1 MERQE
6 QLRKE
11 NPETNRAARS
21 NSLDS
26 LRSPVS
32 IRSPTLGNVPE
43 ESSAFA
49 IGDDESDEEG
59 EVTGLIRSHTA
70 SSAVTVLDSPRP
82 ASVASTDEALPIQLR
97 GMSEK
102 ARGKMPAG
110 SNSFSRQN
118 SINSMHNLISTT
130 SYPGNFQPTA
140 EWVSY
145 SLISISLSDINTR
158 LRVGNLNYLF
168 IQHSPS

>member
-11 NPETNRAARS
+11 NPESNRTARTNS
-21 NSLDS
+21 IDS
-26 LRSPVS
+26 IRSPVS
-32 IRSPTLGNVPE
+32 IRSPSLGNVPE

-59 EVTGLIRSHTA
+59 EATNLVRSHTA
-70 SSAVTVLDSPRP
+70 SSAVTILDSPRP
-82 ASVASTDEALPIQLR
+82 ASISSINEGLPIQLR

-110 SNSFSRQN
+110 QNSFSRTN
-118 SINSMHNLISTT
+118 SINSMQNLISST
-130 SYPGNFQPTA
+130 SYPSNFQPTA

-145 SLISISLSDINTR
+145 FSNFPLA
-158 LRVGNLNYLF
+158 
-168 IQHSPS
+168 P